1 MIVREPLNAGEAAH
15 ATAVRDMF
23 AGIAGRYDLL
33 NHVLSLNI
41 DKRWRRAVSA
51 SLADILDRPEAVV
64 LDVAC
69 GTGDLSL
76 ELNKTGNASIIGTDF
91 CRPMLTLAK
100 EKSAGE
106 TKPVPYIEGDAMLLP
121 FPDDQFEAVTI
132 AFGLRNLS
140 NVGSGL
146 AELRR
151 ILKPGGRL
159 AVLEF
164 SSPIVP
170 GFGHLF
176 NFYFAHVL
184 PRIGG
189 AVSGSRGAYEYLP
202 DSVARFP
209 DQKNLAALIEKT
221 GFSEVKYMNLTGGI
235 AALHLGTKTI

>member
-1 MIVREPLNAGEAAH
+1 MQEHLNASEAAH
-15 ATAVRDMF
+15 ARAVRDMF

-51 SLADILDRPEAVV
+51 SLRDILDSPDAVV

-76 ELNKTGNASIIGTDF
+76 ELNRTGHARIVGTDF
-91 CRPMLTLAK
+91 CRPMLARAK
-100 EKSAGE
+100 EKSGDE
-106 TKPVPYIEGDAMLLP
+106 SRHIPYIEGDALALP
-121 FPDDQFEAVTI
+121 FSDDQFDAVTI

-140 NVGSGL
+140 NVDSGL
-146 AELRR
+146 VELRR
-151 ILKPGGRL
+151 ILKNGGRL

-170 GFGHLF
+170 GFGRLF
-176 NFYFAHVL
+176 NFYFAHIL

-202 DSVARFP
+202 DSVAKFP
-209 DQKNLAALIEKT
+209 DQKRLAALIEKT
-221 GFSEVKYMNLTGGI
+221 GFSEVKYTNLTGGI